1 MPQTACPFCFRRID
15 SGALAYQ
22 CTGSGMRECTAKEDP
37 VRLRLT
43 GNRTES
49 YPTFRPADR
58 SGEARCPDCGGPA
71 KRRACPECH
80 TVLPIDF
87 VDSRSPMIG
96 LVGAKGSGKTVLMTV
111 LVKQLREVVGK
122 RFGAA
127 VMVATDNPDG
137 SAGIGEYKANREN
150 PLFEG
155 KSLPVGTQ
163 QNGAVRRSPLVLRW
177 QQPVRSR
184 LGREGVQSTIL
195 SFVDTAG
202 EDLADLDTAFTLD
215 YLSAADSL
223 IVALDPFM
231 LPGARSALHLPE
243 EAIQSSDGSPLEV
256 LSRLTEIL
264 RTQHDVK
271 PKKRVKVPMA
281 VVFTK
286 IDAFFDQLEP
296 DSPLRQAGSA
306 RAAYDEQGGQEVHE
320 HMRAL
325 LARWDAADIDT
336 HVKLNY
342 DTFRYFGVSA
352 LGAQP
357 DYASRRLAPG
367 GVQPHRVD
375 DPVLWL
381 LARAGKV
388 AAA

>member
-22 CTGSGMRECTAKEDP
+22 CTGAGARPCTSKEDEAR
-37 VRLRLT
+37 VRLT
-43 GNRTES
+43 KNHAES
-49 YPTFRPADR
+49 FPTFRPTER
-58 SGEARCPDCGGPA
+58 SGTPACPECGGPA
-71 KRRACPECH
+71 RRRACPECH
-80 TVLPIDF
+80 TALPIDF
-87 VDSRSPMIG
+87 VDSKSPMIG

-111 LVKQLREVVGK
+111 LVKQLREVVGQ

-137 SAGIGEYKANREN
+137 SAGMGEYKQNREN

-155 KSLPVGTQ
+155 KTLPPGTE
-163 QNGAVRRSPLVLRW
+163 QNVAVRRSPVVLRW
-177 QQPVRSR
+177 QQPVRGR
-184 LGREGVQSTIL
+184 LGRESVQSTIL

-202 EDLADLDTAFTLD
+202 EDLDSMENAFTLN

-223 IVALDPFM
+223 MVALDPFT
-231 LPGARSALHLPE
+231 LPGARSSLHLPR

-256 LSRLTEIL
+256 LNRVTEL
-264 RTQHDVK
+264 LKTEHEVK
-271 PKKRVKVPMA
+271 GKKRIKIPMA

-296 DSPLRQAGSA
+296 DSPLRQASST
-306 RAAYDEQGGQEVHE
+306 RAAYDEQAGQEVHE

-325 LARWDAADIDT
+325 LARWHASDIDT
-336 HVKLNY
+336 YLKLNY
-342 DTFRYFGVSA
+342 DNFRYFGVSA

-357 DYASRRLAPG
+357 DYASLRLAPG

-375 DPVLWL
+375 EPVLWL
-381 LARAGKV
+381 MSKAGKV